1 MVLMTG
7 LALVL
12 HLFNLPGL
20 AEWRIGL
27 PLVYALRGAVPA
39 PAGAVVV
46 SVGAG
51 ALRDLQ
57 GRLADGDAMARSLQ
71 HCGPPSFIEDVARAR
86 GPAEIP
92 RRLYACIMSRLAGMG
107 AAAIVMDIHF
117 ALPGHATE
125 DTALARAIADAGNVY
140 LLESLRILPG
150 GAPLRTPPHAM
161 FRAAAAGTGPFVIAH
176 EGGRPWGYK
185 AQIAGLDDLCPLP
198 LVAVAAACPG
208 VPDGA
213 ARDVVPLWIYGPGGT
228 VRTVAMSDILAA
240 EVPTGLMG
248 TVVFVGAGSDGRLGR
263 DTFPDAW
270 TGAGSGAINGVELLA
285 TAYLNMRDGGSPRR
299 LTVLL
304 LAGVL
309 ALQGVA
315 FGAAAGAGR
324 HGWIAIAL
332 VALALTATGVI
343 AFAQMRLMLPV
354 ATPLLV
360 LAPAAGLL
368 WAMDRNA
375 RMRALVRRLVP
386 RIAASIVLGDERM
399 AGGLRPCVAV
409 ALDMAGSTAFQAAH
423 GAERFGARQSDL
435 YALFSECLAAQG
447 GHVIKYTGDGAMAV
461 FFAEADRGPEHLS
474 AAAVAALRAF
484 AERWRT
490 LTEQQRARGEPTIAL
505 RLGVEAGKAQ
515 LSITETP
522 DRLIVDAAGEPLN
535 VAARLEAFARTV
547 AGEAL
552 VTIIAG
558 ERVVGALD
566 EGAPDW
572 EPLGSQSFW
581 GIGGP
586 VSVHRL
592 LV

>member
-1 MVLMTG
+1 MVLISG
-7 LALVL
+7 LALVF
-12 HLFNLPGL
+12 HLFNLTGL

-27 PLVYALRGAVPA
+27 PLLYALRGAVPA
-39 PAGAVVV
+39 PEGAVVV
-46 SVGAG
+46 SVGTG

-57 GRLADGDAMARSLQ
+57 GRLSDDDTVARSLQ
-71 HCGPPSFIEDVARAR
+71 NCGPPSFIEDVARAR
-86 GPAEIP
+86 GSAEIP
-92 RRLYACIMSRLAGMG
+92 RRLYACLVSRLAGMG
-107 AAAIVMDIHF
+107 ATTIVMDIHF

-125 DTALARAIADAGNVY
+125 DTALARAIAEAGNVY
-140 LLESLRILPG
+140 LLDSLRVLPG
-150 GAPLRTPPHAM
+150 GAPLRAPPHAL

-176 EGGRPWGYK
+176 EGGRPWGYRAK
-185 AQIAGLDDLCPLP
+185 IAGLDDLCPLP
-198 LVAVAAACPG
+198 LVAGAAACAD
-208 VPDGA
+208 VPVGA
-213 ARDVVPLWIYGPGGT
+213 AGDVVPLWIYGPGGT

-240 EVPTGLMG
+240 EVTAKLTD
-248 TVVFVGAGSDGRLGR
+248 TVVFVGAGRDGQLGK

-285 TAYLNMRDGGSPRR
+285 TAYLNMRDGGPPRP

-309 ALQGVA
+309 ALQGAA

-332 VALALTATGVI
+332 VALALAATGAI
-343 AFAQMRLMLPV
+343 AFAEMRLMLPV

-368 WAMDRNA
+368 WAMGRNA
-375 RMRALVRRLVP
+375 RMRALVSRLVP
-386 RIAASIVLGDERM
+386 RVAAGIVLGEARM
-399 AGGLRPCVAV
+399 AVGLRPCVAV
-409 ALDMAGSTAFQAAH
+409 ALDMAGSTAFQNTH
-423 GAERFGARQSDL
+423 GAERFAARQSAL

-461 FFAEADRGPEHLS
+461 FFAEAERRPEHLA
-474 AAAVAALRAF
+474 AAAVAALRTF

-490 LTEQQRARGEPTIAL
+490 LADHQQARGEPAIAVRIGL
-505 RLGVEAGKAQ
+505 EAGEAR

-535 VAARLEAFARTV
+535 VAARLEAFAKTV

-552 VTIIAG
+552 VTVVAG
-558 ERVVGALD
+558 ERVVAALG

-572 EPLGSQSFW
+572 EPLGSQSLR
-581 GIGGP
+581 G
-586 VSVHRL
+586 VEASVNVHRL
-592 LV
+592 VV